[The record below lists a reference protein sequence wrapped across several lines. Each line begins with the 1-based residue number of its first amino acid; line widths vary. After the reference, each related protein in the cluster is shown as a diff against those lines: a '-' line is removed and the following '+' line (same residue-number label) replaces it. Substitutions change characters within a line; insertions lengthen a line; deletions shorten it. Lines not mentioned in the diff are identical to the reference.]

1 MRRESHHLATVL
13 SLEVRDAVTEIA
25 GPAPPML
32 GVHRVHGPGHHV
44 AHRHLP
50 RAPGPNRPRILRP
63 RVDDRLVD
71 RQYDPRRLGRL
82 VQTVQ
87 HHPGLDNRDAGGGAN
102 LAAKG
107 PLREFGVDPVSQK
120 PVVAK
125 DGKFGVYVTDG
136 ETNATVPRG
145 EDPMEID
152 FDRAVELIADKI
164 VILRRTENLFVDE
177 AVQDQEV
184 LVVQHFRHTFKH
196 DDFKAVQGL
205 TFDVYENEIF
215 GLLGPNG
222 AGKTTTVRILATLLS
237 PDSGQAFVS
246 GIDVLKHPDE
256 VRKIIGLSGQ
266 YAAVD
271 ETLTGW
277 DNLIMFG
284 RLYHLSAKA
293 AKDRAV
299 ELLEQ
304 FVLSDAAKRPIRT
317 YSGGMRRR
325 LDLAASLIIRPKVL
339 FLDEPTTGLD
349 PRGRQDMWGVID
361 ELVKGGVTLLLTT
374 QYLEEA
380 DHLADEIAVIDHGK
394 VIARGTSDS
403 LKRQVG
409 GERLEIVV
417 ENEYV
422 AAVTEIVAKVSG
434 GAVNV
439 DESMR
444 QISAPVTT
452 GSKALIEAAKMLDEK
467 GIHPLDIGLK
477 RPSLDDVF
485 LSLTGHVA
493 EEKVAEEELTTKGRR
508 RGK

>member
-1 MRRESHHLATVL
+1 MKAVIAENLMKTYNKGSVQALDGLSLDVEEGTVL
-13 SLEVRDAVTEIA
+13 
-25 GPAPPML
+25 
-32 GVHRVHGPGHHV
+32 GV
-44 AHRHLP
+44 
-50 RAPGPNRPRILRP
+50 
-63 RVDDRLVD
+63 
-71 RQYDPRRLGRL
+71 
-82 VQTVQ
+82 
-87 HHPGLDNRDAGGGAN
+87 
-102 LAAKG
+102 
-107 PLREFGVDPVSQK
+107 
-120 PVVAK
+120 
-125 DGKFGVYVTDG
+125 
-136 ETNATVPRG
+136 
-145 EDPMEID
+145 
-152 FDRAVELIADKI
+152 
-164 VILRRTENLFVDE
+164 
-177 AVQDQEV
+177 
-184 LVVQHFRHTFKH
+184 
-196 DDFKAVQGL
+196 
-205 TFDVYENEIF
+205 
-215 GLLGPNG
+215 LGPNG

-237 PDSGQAFVS
+237 PDSGRANVA

-284 RLYHLSAKA
+284 RLYHLSAKSA
-293 AKDRAV
+293 SARAV

-304 FVLSDAAKRPIRT
+304 FRLTESAKRPIRT

-325 LDLAASLIIRPKVL
+325 LDLAASLIVRPKVL

-403 LKRQVG
+403 LKKQVG

-417 ENEYV
+417 ENENM
-422 AAVTEIVAKVSG
+422 AAVKEIVAKVSG
-434 GAVNV
+434 SAINV
-439 DESMR
+439 DEGLR

-452 GSKALIEAAKMLDEK
+452 GSKALIEAAKLLDEK

-485 LSLTGHVA
+485 LALTGHVA
-493 EEKVAEEELTTKGRR
+493 EEKKEEEDSMTKGRK